1 MTQPE
6 LSIVIGSYNQRD
18 VLKRVLESFN
28 EQRTV
33 RSFELIVVDSSSTD
47 GTGEMM
53 ASFQA
58 NYQFKPI
65 IQANNGKA
73 GARNRGV
80 SDASSPIV
88 MITDSDMIAHPDLVE
103 THLSAHEKSTG
114 PMCYEGVTMNMT
126 HLHWP
131 INDDY
136 LYPYITKE
144 YSDGDALGWYYFL
157 TGY

>member
-18 VLKRVLESFN
+18 VLKRVSESFN

-73 GARNRGV
+73 GARNRV
-80 SDASSPIV
+80 CQTPL
-88 MITDSDMIAHPDLVE
+88 HPL
-103 THLSAHEKSTG
+103 L
-114 PMCYEGVTMNMT
+114 
-126 HLHWP
+126 
-131 INDDY
+131 
-136 LYPYITKE
+136 
-144 YSDGDALGWYYFL
+144 
-157 TGY
+157 